1 MGQAT
6 VSEQEQSILMAK
18 KPDNDLI
25 KYAERHCTCVDGRV
39 VIRELAR
46 RYKKLLI
53 ELEQKVVRI

>member
-1 MGQAT
+1 MN
-6 VSEQEQSILMAK
+6 EQEQSLLMAEK
-18 KPDNDLI
+18 SDNDLI

-53 ELEQKVVRI
+53 ELDEKVIRL